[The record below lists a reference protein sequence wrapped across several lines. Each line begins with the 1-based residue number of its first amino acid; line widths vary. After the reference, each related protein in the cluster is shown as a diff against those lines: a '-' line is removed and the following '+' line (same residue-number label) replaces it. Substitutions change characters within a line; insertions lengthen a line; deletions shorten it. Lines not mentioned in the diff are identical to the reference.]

1 MSRVGT
7 TKLYRDNYKAI
18 KWSKPKPS
26 QPRVAEEKGKA
37 AYYVPDIAEFVSP
50 MSGRVLSSRKQ
61 VQHEERGYGVRQ
73 CGELKNA
80 SDFDNT
86 GRSRERTNDR
96 AIESAF
102 RKTLEKYPNIKWD
115 D

>member
-1 MSRVGT
+1 MTSKAYRENF
-7 TKLYRDNYKAI
+7 KLI
-18 KWSKPKPS
+18 KWA
-26 QPRVAEEKGKA
+26 PRPEPLVIRSARSREA
-37 AYYVPDIAEFVSP
+37 NAPYYVPDIKEFVSP